1 MEGTFMGIART
12 ALFVGRKEPI
22 FVTVAG
28 NRRKANGLEVRGKG
42 AIGTRRTM

>member
-1 MEGTFMGIART
+1 MGIARI

-28 NRRKANGLEVRGKG
+28 NRRKTNEAEVRGKG
-42 AIGTRRTM
+42 ATGTWRTM